1 MPKKRQRCTEPSL
14 FCDACK
20 LLKSIGGFGSSNAC
34 RQIRFRASKEGKDI
48 VCKGH
53 QHNVLRQSIQRPV
66 RQRKRIQRTGSG
78 HSLFASGRKSNFCA
92 GALKENNRQQKIRR
106 RRHALKRKESSESA
120 EATRTKVHMY
130 TPLHHLHYH
139 NTFLFFSQQN
149 SRSPRLMLRNKRK
162 LGQQFIEAFP
172 AKQRVTSVT
181 TAQQPKQLSGKQA
194 RKKIRGAGTHAKGVA
209 SLDAATAISLFSP
222 GVKGAYI
229 KKNGYCFEG
238 KWEDVGSRTG
248 ADIMNHM
255 VDAVHHL
262 ATSFCPN
269 GATGLVQAT
278 LSHGAANSTVA
289 TMQDYQQWSQTPLVQ
304 KMFQEYR

>member
-1 MPKKRQRCTEPSL
+1 MLSCKHMPKKRQRCTEPSL

-139 NTFLFFSQQN
+139 NTFFVFFT
-149 SRSPRLMLRNKRK
+149 
-162 LGQQFIEAFP
+162 
-172 AKQRVTSVT
+172 AKFSFTSIDV
-181 TAQQPKQLSGKQA
+181 
-194 RKKIRGAGTHAKGVA
+194 AK
-209 SLDAATAISLFSP
+209 
-222 GVKGAYI
+222 
-229 KKNGYCFEG
+229 
-238 KWEDVGSRTG
+238 
-248 ADIMNHM
+248 
-255 VDAVHHL
+255 
-262 ATSFCPN
+262 
-269 GATGLVQAT
+269 
-278 LSHGAANSTVA
+278 
-289 TMQDYQQWSQTPLVQ
+289 
-304 KMFQEYR
+304 